1 VPEQEC
7 VFLRNKI
14 ELKLENMGFLLFI
27 IASILKWAFAPV
39 LYGYGFFVSFIKGG
53 SKEWNKYN
61 QDLAIAKDQ
70 YGNAIGKYLFNWLLI
85 KKDGYNFGN
94 VDETISSVIG
104 KNKIKGTLTIFGKI
118 MDVILD
124 MLEKD
129 HSIKSIDPTE
139 DN

>member
-1 VPEQEC
+1 
-7 VFLRNKI
+7 
-14 ELKLENMGFLLFI
+14 MGFLLFI
-27 IASILKWAFAPV
+27 IASFLKWVFAPV
-39 LYGYGFFVSFIKGG
+39 LYGYGFFASFIKGG

-61 QDLAIAKDQ
+61 EDLAIAKDQ
-70 YGNAIGKYLFNWLLI
+70 YGNAMGKYLFNWLLI